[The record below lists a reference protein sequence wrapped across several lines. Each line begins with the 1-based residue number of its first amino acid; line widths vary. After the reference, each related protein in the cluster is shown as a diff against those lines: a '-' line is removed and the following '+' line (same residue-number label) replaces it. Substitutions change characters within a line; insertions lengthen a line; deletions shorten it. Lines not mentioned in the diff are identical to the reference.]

1 MESKVIDASWSVSV
15 VFLRSVF
22 VPHLLTFE
30 NVSLK
35 SLSHS
40 GTRYM
45 TWWRHVRKV
54 LNVVYL
60 MSKRC
65 SIWKTCINEW
75 MNEWSKCVCSPAW
88 QWMKMELQAVLM
100 AAGGGSRMMDL
111 TYNTPKPLLPV
122 GNKPLI
128 WYPLSLLER
137 AGFEGKQTNAC
148 QCTIITDTVLLHILF
163 HCVIIAEKQHLN
175 PVFCRG
181 VAKLLAI

>member
-1 MESKVIDASWSVSV
+1 M
-15 VFLRSVF
+15 
-22 VPHLLTFE
+22 
-30 NVSLK
+30 
-35 SLSHS
+35 
-40 GTRYM
+40 
-45 TWWRHVRKV
+45 
-54 LNVVYL
+54 
-60 MSKRC
+60 
-65 SIWKTCINEW
+65 
-75 MNEWSKCVCSPAW
+75 KCVCSPAW

-163 HCVIIAEKQHLN
+163 HCVIIASWLFSFLLVCDLRPIHLN
-175 PVFCRG
+175 SSSVYSMLIFYY
-181 VAKLLAI
+181 LLQHTFPKPGQLKNNT